1 MAFRIVVWPRYLWE
15 SGKRTGETMDTSDT
29 PEPALRPGE
38 IELVSDDDG
47 GVLCLGEP
55 ADVEAY
61 ISKLTS
67 LAVQHGQ
74 QPPLSFTAATK
85 AGAIAATGANLK
97 VTSGTYLKLTAESEA
112 LLRKYRAMPGRNGA
126 IRGVAQA
133 SDGTIKGL
141 LQFKKVAM
149 TAERTASIQLMM
161 VTASLQASIKDVE
174 KAVERVGE
182 KVNELTKKVDA
193 DWKGNVVGIHNM
205 LRDAVRS
212 VDEHGVLTD
221 VMWDGVASSLGDISY
236 QVAKVREYLDLQV
249 RGLQTDGLSTPNP
262 KGRADRLEKLVSSN
276 MIGEAL
282 QLLVIVED
290 SRYLWHRL
298 AIERTALASPDQMNI
313 VTATARA
320 HLRQDIVD
328 DQAMLARLY
337 ELLQQYGSRTDG
349 ELLRYRSGVKMG
361 RSVAQLRDSFEA
373 FRDARR
379 LQLLSWQDPYQP
391 TWGAVG
397 KRLKQQ
403 TAKAI
408 EGTQSGLGNVL
419 DAGQRFGVLSERAIS
434 EAASA
439 AGEQVR
445 EAQSAMTD
453 ALRKASDRKRKQ

>member
-1 MAFRIVVWPRYLWE
+1 
-15 SGKRTGETMDTSDT
+15 MDTNDTSASDL
-29 PEPALRPGE
+29 APGE

-47 GVLCLGEP
+47 GVLCVGEP

-61 ISKLTS
+61 LSQLTA
-67 LAVQHGQ
+67 LAMQHGHD
-74 QPPLSFTAATK
+74 SAGFITTVTK

-97 VTSGTYLKLTAESEA
+97 TTSATYFKLTAESEA
-112 LLRKYRAMPGRNGA
+112 LLRKYHAMPGRGGA

-133 SDGTIKGL
+133 GDGTIMGL
-141 LQFKKVAM
+141 LQFKKVAL
-149 TAERTASIQLMM
+149 TAERAASVQLMM
-161 VTASLQASIKDVE
+161 VTASLQAAIKDVE

-221 VMWDGVASSLGDISY
+221 VMWDGVASSLGDISH

-249 RGLQTDGLSTPNP
+249 RGLQADSLSIP
-262 KGRADRLEKLVSSN
+262 KANERADRLQKLVSSN

-298 AIERTALASPDQMNI
+298 AIERTALSSPDQMDI
-313 VTATARA
+313 VTATAKA
-320 HLRQDIVD
+320 DLRQDIVD

-337 ELLQQYGSRTDG
+337 ELVQQYGSRTDI
-349 ELLRYRSGVKMG
+349 EVLRYRSGGKME
-361 RSVAQLRDSFEA
+361 RSVAQLRESFEA

-379 LQLLSWQDPYQP
+379 LQVISWQDPRQP
-391 TWGAVG
+391 TWNAIGN
-397 KRLKQQ
+397 RLKQQ
-403 TAKAI
+403 TMKAI
-408 EGTQSGLGNVL
+408 EGTQSGWENLADVSQRLGV
-419 DAGQRFGVLSERAIS
+419 RSERAIS
-434 EAASA
+434 KAANA
-439 AGEQVR
+439 AGEQMR
-445 EAQSAMTD
+445 EAQSAVKS
-453 ALRKASDRKRKQ
+453 AWREANERKSKQ